1 MNITSSPINKLIFVY
16 SKPKVGSTSL
26 VSSIRIFASQ
36 IYNVIHV
43 HDENMLKVL
52 GHISNITINEI
63 ILYNKY
69 IGKEVFVIDV
79 YRCPIERKIS
89 TFFEKID
96 CYHFNNTCEEINKYN
111 INKIINRFNKVFP
124 HIALGDHFIDTY
136 NIPIPDNF
144 DNVNKYMCIEHEGIK
159 YIKLRLKDS
168 NEWGNILT
176 KILGHRIQIVKD
188 YATENKTIKKMY
200 LLFREKY
207 RVPIN
212 YLNELN
218 ECKYLNY
225 YYSQSE
231 KKEYINSWTNK
242 TSGMFVSFTSEEY
255 KFYEKISME
264 NSHLDMIQYN
274 HYLDEGC
281 ICKVC
286 NIKRSSVA
294 NKILKGIQVD
304 ERIIHN
310 KVKEDYMKYK
320 INVINKINAY
330 RTTKSRLNNHNSIV
344 MSIQGKPKK

>member
-1 MNITSSPINKLIFVY
+1 
-16 SKPKVGSTSL
+16 
-26 VSSIRIFASQ
+26 
-36 IYNVIHV
+36 
-43 HDENMLKVL
+43 
-52 GHISNITINEI
+52 
-63 ILYNKY
+63 
-69 IGKEVFVIDV
+69 
-79 YRCPIERKIS
+79 
-89 TFFEKID
+89 
-96 CYHFNNTCEEINKYN
+96 
-111 INKIINRFNKVFP
+111 
-124 HIALGDHFIDTY
+124 
-136 NIPIPDNF
+136 
-144 DNVNKYMCIEHEGIK
+144 
-159 YIKLRLKDS
+159 
-168 NEWGNILT
+168 
-176 KILGHRIQIVKD
+176 
-188 YATENKTIKKMY
+188 MY

-344 MSIQGKPKK
+344 MSIQGKPKKQINVKRISMTK